1 MEPKHFNDKEA
12 IAHVV
17 EKQALG
23 IVEAQEVHGN
33 EIPGHLSAATD
44 SAKETS
50 LYLCFVAI
58 ILNYHQMT
66 YWETFSFLLLFFL
79 ATLVW
84 KTCRSAWLGWSRLE
98 RLHRVISQEKWEIDH
113 HRAQEREELKALYQ
127 AKGFQG
133 KLLDDV
139 VDVLMADGDRL
150 LKVMVEEELG
160 LSLETQ
166 QHPLKQA
173 LGAFIGAIIA
183 GLAMGIGFFISSP
196 TGTYIA
202 CFAVVLFSSL
212 FAARYERNNAVQAVI
227 WNLGLALL
235 SIATAYFLA
244 ILLIPKAGAAS

>member
-1 MEPKHFNDKEA
+1 MGSTHFNEKEA

-23 IVEAQEVHGN
+23 ILEAQEVHGS

-50 LYLCFVAI
+50 LYLAFVAI
-58 ILNYHQMT
+58 ILNHHQMA
-66 YWETFSFLLLFFL
+66 YLETFYFLLLFFI

-98 RLHRVISQEKWEIDH
+98 RLHRVIAQEKWEIDH
-113 HRAQEREELKALYQ
+113 HRSQEREELKALYA

-173 LGAFIGAIIA
+173 LGAFVGALIA
-183 GLAMGIGFFISSP
+183 GLAMGLGLWISFPS
-196 TGTYIA
+196 GALIA
-202 CFAVVLFSSL
+202 CVAVVVLSSL
-212 FAARYERNNAVQAVI
+212 FAARYERNNAVQAVV

-235 SIATAYFLA
+235 SLATAYFLA
-244 ILLIPKAGAAS
+244 ILLIPATG